1 MKTML
6 TILQPRRDLKRSRG
20 IALVMGLIFL
30 MLLTLIGTTSMSVS
44 TQQERASGNSR
55 DYLNALEAAEAGLR
69 DCESILQGAAV
80 PLIQN
85 TAGLYDFVV
94 VQPDEKELWQKIDW
108 ADNSKV
114 RVTQNANANWP
125 GGNPRCLI
133 EAYGPI
139 VGAGGGSLAA
149 GKALEESG
157 MYRVASRAQGLL
169 PGTVVLLLSTYA
181 R

>member
-1 MKTML
+1 MTML
-6 TILQPRRDLKRSRG
+6 TNIRPRRDLKRSRG
-20 IALVMGLIFL
+20 IALVMGLVFL
-30 MLLTLIGTTSMSVS
+30 MLLTLIGTTTMSVS

-55 DYLNALEAAEAGLR
+55 DYLNALEAAEASLR

-85 TAGLYDFVV
+85 TAGLYDFVAV
-94 VQPDEKELWQKIDW
+94 EPDEKELWQSIDW
-108 ADNSKV
+108 ADNGKV
-114 RVTQNANANWP
+114 RVTQNANASWP

>member
-1 MKTML
+1 ML
-6 TILQPRRDLKRSRG
+6 TNIRPRRDLKRSRG

-30 MLLTLIGTTSMSVS
+30 MLLTLIGTTTMSVS

-85 TAGLYDFVV
+85 TAGLYDFVAV
-94 VQPDEKELWQKIDW
+94 EPDEKELWQSIDW
-108 ADNSKV
+108 ADNGKV
-114 RVTQNANANWP
+114 RVVQNANATWP

-149 GKALEESG
+149 GRALEESG

>member
-1 MKTML
+1 ML
-6 TILQPRRDLKRSRG
+6 TTTQPRRDLKRSRG

-80 PLIQN
+80 PPIQN
-85 TAGLYDFVV
+85 TAGLYDFVFK
-94 VQPDEKELWQKIDW
+94 QPELWATIDW
-108 ADNSKV
+108 ADNGKV
-114 RVTQNANANWP
+114 RVTQNANASWP
-125 GGNPRCLI
+125 GGSPRCLI

-139 VGAGGGSLAA
+139 VGAGGGSLA
-149 GKALEESG
+149 GGRALEESG